1 MVNSNTPPVQM
12 DSLLNTLLL
21 FCKVYHQAR
30 SVEYITE
37 GLPVEP
43 SGNLELFSL
52 DKAKGL
58 FSRAADRA
66 GLATSL
72 VERPLDKISPLQLP
86 IILLLKDE
94 QTCILDSFS
103 SDKKQ
108 AKIIL
113 SAEDANE
120 QWVDIDVLTSQYLG
134 FSFLLKKKYAYDEPE
149 KRTLKLEKKH
159 WFWSSIRYSKLLYQ
173 DVFSASLLVNLFV
186 LATPLF
192 TMNVYDRVIPNNA
205 METLHVFAIGVI
217 LVYVL
222 DVFLKFTR
230 THLLEKAAKK
240 SDVIISSVLFEKVLG
255 LKMANVPR
263 SVGSFAS
270 SLKDFD
276 SIRAFLTNS
285 TMTALIDLP
294 FSVLFLAVI
303 FYIGGIIVLV
313 PLTIMLMI
321 LIYALMKRKPLYN
334 QIASSHQASAK
345 KNSILIESLQNIETI
360 KTQGREGQTQWLWE
374 EACGE
379 IATKALKTRKM
390 TAAITTVTSFLVQLN
405 TVFIIIIG
413 VYLIQDLSLTMGGLI
428 ATMILSSRCVAPM
441 GQAATLISSYEDAKA
456 SFTLLDDLMKQPSER
471 SSEKDF
477 IKLENIK
484 GKIEFKDVSFTY
496 PDADLPALK
505 NVSFTIEAGERVAI
519 LGRIGSGK
527 STIEK
532 LILQLYEPDK
542 GNIFIDG
549 IDINQ
554 LDPAQLR
561 QNTGYVSQD
570 IQLLKGTLKDNI
582 LGRATHVSDQQLLD
596 AAQLSGTAEFAHK
609 HPKGYQMPVDER
621 GSGLSGGQ
629 RQCVGIARA
638 FLLNPT
644 IVLLDEPSSN
654 LDQSSESE
662 LITRLQQNLPGKTT
676 LLITHKL
683 NLLAL
688 VEKII
693 VIKDGQVYLSGKKQQ
708 VLDHLSKPST
718 PSHSQAKVSEGNN
731 V

>member
-1 MVNSNTPPVQM
+1 MSKSDIPVHI
-12 DSLLNTLLL
+12 DSLLNILLL
-21 FCKVYHQAR
+21 FCKTYHQSISAQ
-30 SVEYITE
+30 YITE
-37 GLPVEP
+37 GLPAES
-43 SGNLELFSL
+43 SGVTKLFSL
-52 DKAKGL
+52 GKAKGL
-58 FSRAADRA
+58 FSRAASRA
-66 GLATSL
+66 GLSSSL
-72 VERPLDKISPLQLP
+72 IERPLANISPLQLP
-86 IILLLKDE
+86 IILLLKDQ

-103 SDKKQ
+103 ADKKQ
-108 AKIIL
+108 VKIIIP
-113 SAEDANE
+113 ADETNE
-120 QWVDIDVLTSQYLG
+120 QWVDTDVLMSQYLG
-134 FSFLLKKKYAYDEPE
+134 FSFLLKKKYAHDENE
-149 KRTLKLEKKH
+149 VRTLKLEKKH
-159 WFWSSIRYSKLLYQ
+159 WFWSSLRYSKSLYQ
-173 DVFSASLLVNLFV
+173 DVFSASLLINLFV

-217 LVYVL
+217 LVYLL

-240 SDVIISSVLFEKVLG
+240 SDVIISSILFEKVLG

-276 SIRAFLTNS
+276 SIRSFLTNT

-294 FSVLFLAVI
+294 FSMLFLAVI
-303 FYIGGIIVLV
+303 FYIGGIIAFV
-313 PLTIMLMI
+313 PLTIMLLI
-321 LIYALMKRKPLYN
+321 LIFSLMKRKALYE
-334 QIASSHQASAK
+334 QIASSHQAAAR
-345 KNSILIESLQNIETI
+345 KNSILIETLQNIETI
-360 KTQGREGQTQWLWE
+360 KTQVKEGQTQWLWE

-379 IATKALKTRKM
+379 IATKGLKTREM
-390 TAAITTVTSFLVQLN
+390 TASITTVTSFLVQLN
-405 TVFIIIIG
+405 TVFVIIIG

-441 GQAATLISSYEDAKA
+441 GQAATLISNYEDAKA
-456 SFTLLDDLMKQPSER
+456 SFILLNDLMQQPSER
-471 SSEKDF
+471 SSEKNF
-477 IKLENIK
+477 IKLDEIY
-484 GKIEFKDVSFTY
+484 GKIEFIDVTFTY

-505 NVSFTIEAGERVAI
+505 NVSFTIEPGERVAI
-519 LGRIGSGK
+519 IGRIGSGK

-532 LILQLYEPDK
+532 LILKLYEPD
-542 GNIFIDG
+542 GGSIFIDG

-561 QNTGYVSQD
+561 QNIGYVAQD

-582 LGRATHVSDQQLLD
+582 LGRSTHVTDQQLID
-596 AAQLSGTAEFAHK
+596 AAQLSGVAEFAHK
-609 HPKGYQMPVDER
+609 HPKGYQMPIEER

-644 IVLLDEPSSN
+644 IMLLDEPSSN

-662 LITRLQQNLPGKTT
+662 LMTKLKHSLLGKTT

-683 NLLAL
+683 NLLSL
-688 VEKII
+688 VEKVI
-693 VIKDGQVYLSGKKQQ
+693 VIKDGQVYLSGKKEQ
-708 VLDHLSKPST
+708 VLNHLST
-718 PSHSQAKVSEGNN
+718 PTSQSNATEIKGSNA
-731 V
+731 

>member
-1 MVNSNTPPVQM
+1 MSKSDASPVQM
-12 DSLLNTLLL
+12 DSLLSILLL
-21 FCKVYHQAR
+21 FCKIYHQAR
-30 SVEYITE
+30 SAQYITE

-43 SGNLELFSL
+43 SGVMELFSL
-52 DKAKGL
+52 DKAKGV
-58 FSRAADRA
+58 FSRAASRA
-66 GLATSL
+66 GLASSL
-72 VERPLDKISPLQLP
+72 IERPLAKISPLQLP
-86 IILLLKDE
+86 VILLLKDQ

-103 SDKKQ
+103 ADKKQ

-113 SAEDANE
+113 AAEDANE
-120 QWVDIDVLTSQYLG
+120 QWVDTEVLLSQYLG
-134 FSFLLKKKYAYDEPE
+134 FSFLLKKKYAYDDNEIP
-149 KRTLKLEKKH
+149 TLKLEKKH
-159 WFWSSIRYSKLLYQ
+159 WFWSSLRYSKGLYQ
-173 DVFSASLLVNLFV
+173 DVFSASLLINLFV

-205 METLHVFAIGVI
+205 METLHVFAIGII
-217 LVYVL
+217 LVYLL

-230 THLLEKAAKK
+230 TNLLEKAAKK

-263 SVGSFAS
+263 SVGAFAS
-270 SLKDFD
+270 NLKDFD
-276 SIRAFLTNS
+276 SIRSFLTNS

-294 FSVLFLAVI
+294 FAVLFLAVI

-313 PLTIMLMI
+313 PLLIMLLI
-321 LIYALMKRKPLYN
+321 LIHALMKRKALYE
-334 QIASSHQASAK
+334 QIASSHQAAAR
-345 KNSILIESLQNIETI
+345 KNSILIEALQNIETI
-360 KTQGREGQTQWLWE
+360 KTQVREGQTQWLWE

-379 IATKALKTRKM
+379 IASKGLKTREM
-390 TAAITTVTSFLVQLN
+390 TASITTITSFLVQLN
-405 TVFIIIIG
+405 TVFVIIIG

-441 GQAATLISSYEDAKA
+441 GQAATLISNYEDAKA
-456 SFTLLDDLMKQPSER
+456 SFSLLDDLMQQPSER
-471 SSEKDF
+471 ATDKNF
-477 IKLENIK
+477 ISLDKIH
-484 GKIEFKDVSFTY
+484 GKIEFKEVTFTY

-519 LGRIGSGK
+519 IGRIGSGK

-532 LILQLYEPDK
+532 LILKLYQPDQ
-542 GNIFIDG
+542 GSIFIDG

-561 QNTGYVSQD
+561 QNMGYVAQD
-570 IQLLKGTLKDNI
+570 VQLLKGTLKDNI
-582 LGRATHVSDQQLLD
+582 LGRSTHVSDQQLLN
-596 AAQLSGTAEFAHK
+596 AAQLSGVAEFAHR
-609 HPKGYQMPVDER
+609 HPKGYQMPIEER

-638 FLLNPT
+638 FLLNPV
-644 IVLLDEPSSN
+644 IMLLDEPSSH
-654 LDQSSESE
+654 LDQSTEAE
-662 LITRLQQNLPGKTT
+662 LLAKLKDNLAGKTT

-683 NLLAL
+683 NLLTL

-693 VIKDGQVYLSGKKQQ
+693 VIKDGQVYLSGKKEQ
-708 VLDHLSKPST
+708 VLTHLAK
-718 PSHSQAKVSEGNN
+718 PSHSPAVVSEASH

>member
-1 MVNSNTPPVQM
+1 MPKSDIPVHI
-12 DSLLNTLLL
+12 DSLLNILLL
-21 FCKVYHQAR
+21 FCKTYHQSISAQ
-30 SVEYITE
+30 YITE
-37 GLPVEP
+37 GLPAES
-43 SGNLELFSL
+43 SGVTQLFSL
-52 DKAKGL
+52 GKAKGL
-58 FSRAADRA
+58 FSRAASRA
-66 GLATSL
+66 GLSSSL
-72 VERPLDKISPLQLP
+72 IERPLANISPLQLP
-86 IILLLKDE
+86 IILLLKDQ

-103 SDKKQ
+103 ADKKQ
-108 AKIIL
+108 VKIIIP
-113 SAEDANE
+113 ADETNE
-120 QWVDIDVLTSQYLG
+120 QWVDTDVLMSQYLG
-134 FSFLLKKKYAYDEPE
+134 FSFLLKKKYAHDENE
-149 KRTLKLEKKH
+149 VRTLKLEKKH
-159 WFWSSIRYSKLLYQ
+159 WFWSSLRYSKSLYQ
-173 DVFSASLLVNLFV
+173 DVFSASLLINLFV

-217 LVYVL
+217 LVYLL

-240 SDVIISSVLFEKVLG
+240 SDVIISSILFEKVLG

-276 SIRAFLTNS
+276 SIRSFLTNT

-294 FSVLFLAVI
+294 FSILFLAVI
-303 FYIGGIIVLV
+303 FYIGGIIAFV
-313 PLTIMLMI
+313 PLTIMLLI
-321 LIYALMKRKPLYN
+321 LIFSLMKRKALYE
-334 QIASSHQASAK
+334 QIASSHQAAAR
-345 KNSILIESLQNIETI
+345 KNSILIETLQNIETI
-360 KTQGREGQTQWLWE
+360 KTQVKEGQTQWLWE

-379 IATKALKTRKM
+379 IATKGLKTREM
-390 TAAITTVTSFLVQLN
+390 TASITTVTSFLVQLN
-405 TVFIIIIG
+405 TVFVIIIG

-441 GQAATLISSYEDAKA
+441 GQAATLISNYEDAKA
-456 SFTLLDDLMKQPSER
+456 SFVLLNDLMQQPSER
-471 SSEKDF
+471 SSEKNF
-477 IKLENIK
+477 IKLDKIY
-484 GKIEFKDVSFTY
+484 GKIEFIDVTFTY

-505 NVSFTIEAGERVAI
+505 NVSFTIEPGERVAI
-519 LGRIGSGK
+519 IGRIGSGK

-532 LILQLYEPDK
+532 LILKLYEPD
-542 GNIFIDG
+542 GGSIVIDG

-561 QNTGYVSQD
+561 QNIGYVAQE

-582 LGRATHVSDQQLLD
+582 LGRSTHVTDQQLID
-596 AAQLSGTAEFAHK
+596 AAQLSGVAEFAHK
-609 HPKGYQMPVDER
+609 HPKGYQMPIEER

-644 IVLLDEPSSN
+644 IMLLDEPSSN

-662 LITRLQQNLPGKTT
+662 LMTKLKHSLLGKTT

-683 NLLAL
+683 NLLSL
-688 VEKII
+688 VEKVI
-693 VIKDGQVYLSGKKQQ
+693 VIKDGQVYLSGKKEQ
-708 VLDHLSKPST
+708 VLNHLST
-718 PSHSQAKVSEGNN
+718 PTSQSNATEIKGSNA
-731 V
+731 